1 VNWYR
6 SIKFAK
12 VLFPTETLDAPT
24 HMTYE
29 AIRLNDGRIIYEE
42 YSSHWELYYRNANI
56 IGKAMNIESIG
67 WLSGDGVYETKYE
80 GQRARDYFL
89 GATNYF
95 PK

>member
-1 VNWYR
+1 MNWYR

-42 YSSHWELYYRNANI
+42 YSNHWELFYQNYHI
-56 IGKAMNIESIG
+56 IEGLENIESIG
-67 WLSGDGVYETKYE
+67 WLSGDGSYEVKRQ
-80 GQRARDYFL
+80 GQEARDYL
-89 GATNYF
+89 DPRRNKDNG
-95 PK
+95 